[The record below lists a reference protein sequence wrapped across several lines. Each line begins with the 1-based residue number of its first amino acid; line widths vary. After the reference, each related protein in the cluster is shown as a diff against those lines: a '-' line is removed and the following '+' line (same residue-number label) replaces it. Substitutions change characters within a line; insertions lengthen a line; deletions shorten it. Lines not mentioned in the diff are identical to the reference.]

1 MNYHETRPKVKIVG
15 CGGKGSD
22 SGEGTGAGSGTGSGA
37 GSGETP
43 EAVEGA
49 KRPKPPN
56 WDAMT
61 RNQKQYC
68 TGVKGTGGE
77 MLWKNRP
84 FSELLPGPVFV
95 LKNTLGSLF
104 DITVRW

>member
-1 MNYHETRPKVKIVG
+1 MSSSLCVWGLNYHGTRPKVKIVG

-22 SGEGTGAGSGTGSGA
+22 SGEGTGAGSGA

-49 KRPKPPN
+49 KRLKPPN

-77 MLWKNRP
+77 MAVEKPAILCIVTRSCFCFEKHPWK
-84 FSELLPGPVFV
+84 SV
-95 LKNTLGSLF
+95 
-104 DITVRW
+104 